1 MINQKT
7 YTTFDSEI
15 SPSREQ
21 EILILKQPISQSTKE
36 KTMERLEGVPW
47 DFLGTDCMQ
56 WYLQK
61 PPREFG

>member
-7 YTTFDSEI
+7 CITFDSEI

-21 EILILKQPISQSTKE
+21 EILILKQPISQSTNE
-36 KTMERLEGVPW
+36 KTMEKLEGVHW

-56 WYLQK
+56 
-61 PPREFG
+61 

>member
-7 YTTFDSEI
+7 CITFDSEI

-36 KTMERLEGVPW
+36 KTMERLEGVLW

>member
-15 SPSREQ
+15 SPSRAQ